1 MATRTQLLA
10 SPWPFVR
17 VLLRPAA
24 VVEILGVLFAA
35 ALLIAA
41 LVNSRLEPLLNVGT
55 DGARALDERALTAI
69 GIQVVSIVGATT
81 AIGWYLYIDGLLRG
95 LAAWSYPLLVARIR
109 AAYLLVALFL
119 AGSIG
124 LAATLWA
131 PALPAWPLA
140 ALGGAWAAVP
150 LLLYWPRHVMVR
162 LLVAVALL
170 ATAVLPMPGAAL
182 AGLPLAWIAVGAP
195 IAGIAAIFFGITAE
209 SVRDMVWSA
218 LPTANN
224 EARGDDE
231 AAPDDA
237 IPAGAVSLS
246 VRDRARTIARALT
259 PRWPLPGWLPRGF
272 AVVLDNTHYVVGVLV
287 WYLLGADPSMLL
299 ITIGSVPVQKW
310 PDVLWPLG
318 RAERLAV
325 ATRIA
330 HAGMLMH
337 GGLSLGSL
345 LLLELL
351 RVPRLPFGMSGTPI
365 TENWMV
371 LPLLIAVLPIVYVTP
386 AIPGM
391 FRSTLQQF
399 LRMMTAF
406 AVVFFFSR
414 WDALASEVL
423 VTLGIC
429 AVVVTLTLAEQQW
442 RLRRHFLRGDLY
454 PVRA

>member
-24 VVEILGVLFAA
+24 VVEILGVLFVA
-35 ALLIAA
+35 ALLVAA

-109 AAYLLVALFL
+109 AAYLLLAVFL
-119 AGSIG
+119 AAGIW

-140 ALGGAWAAVP
+140 ALGGAWAAWP
-150 LLLYWPRHVMVR
+150 LLLYWPRHVLVR

-170 ATAVLPMPGAAL
+170 ATAVLPAPGAML
-182 AGLPLAWIAVGAP
+182 AGLPLTWLVVGAP
-195 IAGIAAIFFGITAE
+195 IAGVAAICFGLTAE

-218 LPTANN
+218 QPTQNDD
-224 EARGDDE
+224 ARPDDE

-237 IPAGAVSLS
+237 FQVGAVSIS

-259 PRWPLPGWLPRGF
+259 PRWRLPGWLPRGF
-272 AVVLDNTHYVVGVLV
+272 TVLLDNLHYLVGVLV
-287 WYLLGADPSMLL
+287 WHLLDADPSMLL
-299 ITIGSVPVQKW
+299 ITIGSVPVQKGIE
-310 PDVLWPLG
+310 VLWPLD

-330 HAGMLMH
+330 HSGMLMH
-337 GGLSLGSL
+337 GGLTLGWA

-351 RVPRLPFGMSGTPI
+351 RVPRLPFSMSGTPI

-371 LPLLIAVLPIVYVTP
+371 LPLLIAVVPIVYVTP
-386 AIPGM
+386 ATPGM
-391 FRSTLQQF
+391 FRSTLQQM

-406 AVVFFFSR
+406 AVVFFVSR
-414 WDALASEVL
+414 WDALTGEVL
-423 VTLGIC
+423 ATLGIC
-429 AVVVTLTLAEQQW
+429 AVVLTLTLAEQQW
-442 RLRRHFLRGDLY
+442 RLRRHFHRGDLY